1 MIKGKTQKIF
11 NELIVTSASKKDPK
25 KVTVTFKRIKDLF
38 PKEKTLNGL
47 KDGSQVIVTIND
59 NGVERYFAGKVSRSK
74 RNATVYGSLPSG
86 FNLPKV
92 GKHIT
97 VIAVS
102 AKGV

>member
-1 MIKGKTQKIF
+1 MS
-11 NELIVTSASKKDPK
+11 NELIVTSASKNDPK
-25 KVTVTFKRIKDLF
+25 KVTITLKRIRDLF

-47 KDGSQVIVTIND
+47 KDGSYVIVTFND

-92 GKHIT
+92 SKHI
-97 VIAVS
+97 VVAAVS
-102 AKGV
+102 AKGI